1 MSKSK
6 KRKVSEENRTFN
18 DSWTNS
24 FAFIADKTGLP
35 VCLICKEKLANNK
48 KSNVERHFQN
58 KHLSFAQKYS
68 EGDARKKAVLELMRN
83 ADRSKHQF
91 NKWIKSANS
100 TTYASFVAAQEIVK
114 HSKPFTDGEYIKNSF
129 IKISEHLFTDFKNK
143 SEIMRK
149 IRDMPLSAK
158 TVQDRTSK
166 MAQDI
171 TKQQI
176 KI

>member
-24 FAFIADKTGLP
+24 FAFIADKTG
-35 VCLICKEKLANNK
+35 LICKEKLANNK

-68 EGDARKKAVLELMRN
+68 EGDARKTAVLELMRN

-91 NKWIKSANS
+91 NKWIKSAN
-100 TTYASFVAAQEIVK
+100 
-114 HSKPFTDGEYIKNSF
+114 
-129 IKISEHLFTDFKNK
+129 
-143 SEIMRK
+143 
-149 IRDMPLSAK
+149 
-158 TVQDRTSK
+158 
-166 MAQDI
+166 
-171 TKQQI
+171 
-176 KI
+176 

>member
-68 EGDARKKAVLELMRN
+68 EEDARKKAVLELMRN
-83 ADRSKHQF
+83 ADRSKHQVCKF
-91 NKWIKSANS
+91 NYVCQFCGRSGNS
-100 TTYASFVAAQEIVK
+100 QA
-114 HSKPFTDGEYIKNSF
+114 
-129 IKISEHLFTDFKNK
+129 
-143 SEIMRK
+143 
-149 IRDMPLSAK
+149 
-158 TVQDRTSK
+158 
-166 MAQDI
+166 
-171 TKQQI
+171 
-176 KI
+176 